1 VEWSGVEWSGVPQG
15 SILGPLLFI
24 IYINDILN
32 ATKIFKIIQ
41 FADDTC
47 LFHSEKNA
55 RLLKKSAN
63 DELVKVSDWLVSNAL
78 RINVKKSNFLYFRNN
93 DQPQELGL

>member
-1 VEWSGVEWSGVPQG
+1 VEWSGVPQG

-47 LFHSEKNA
+47 LFHSGSKIDLESDAGRESRGTESRNTGKPNIGDLLSQRKN
-55 RLLKKSAN
+55 K
-63 DELVKVSDWLVSNAL
+63 L
-78 RINVKKSNFLYFRNN
+78 R
-93 DQPQELGL
+93 G